1 MAGTPP
7 SQATTA
13 ETAAMTKAAA
23 HVDNCGQ
30 AITTIWNQVNDAVG
44 QTTAGYDTAGA
55 ALFRNVMDQWRK
67 DFNNLIQGL
76 DEIRQALTGT
86 TIAYRGAMDID
97 HMSVNQVAALLNG
110 GDV

>member
-7 SQATTA
+7 VTTA

-44 QTTAGYDTAGA
+44 QTTGGYETAGA
-55 ALFRNVMDQWRK
+55 ALFRSVMDRWGQ
-67 DFNNLIQGL
+67 DFNRIIQGL

-86 TIAYRGAMDID
+86 TINYHGAMDID

-110 GDV
+110 SDV